1 MEFLLSN
8 LIEGTFDTNNNN
20 INNNNTNNAIN
31 NKNIINEEK
40 TKEIHKK
47 HEKRHTKGRGLR
59 KILNKKAKEKK
70 ELLRKYFHK
79 FYQAGILLALRKGTK
94 LANLYKKMEGVDL
107 GTAMNT
113 VARSNAMNEI
123 EVNANSNVEDFQAAL
138 NKKKEDKKFAEEI
151 EKLRIEEE
159 KRRKEEEEKIN
170 ELKAMRE
177 RALEIILYKA
187 DRINRKILKKK
198 FDIYYL
204 KSKVLSLKEYV
215 IEKPRRVK
223 TIRKKTK
230 AKESL
235 RHSLFLDDDKKIINK
250 MMTII

>member
-94 LANLYKKMEGVDL
+94 IANLYK
-107 GTAMNT
+107 TAMNT
-113 VARSNAMNEI
+113 VARSNAMNGMK
-123 EVNANSNVEDFQAAL
+123 L
-138 NKKKEDKKFAEEI
+138 N
-151 EKLRIEEE
+151 
-159 KRRKEEEEKIN
+159 
-170 ELKAMRE
+170 
-177 RALEIILYKA
+177 
-187 DRINRKILKKK
+187 
-198 FDIYYL
+198 
-204 KSKVLSLKEYV
+204 
-215 IEKPRRVK
+215 
-223 TIRKKTK
+223 
-230 AKESL
+230 
-235 RHSLFLDDDKKIINK
+235 
-250 MMTII
+250 